1 MKYKIIQFYI
11 FVYENYFLGDKILQL
26 NINFIQRKL
35 EKCI

>member
-11 FVYENYFLGDKILQL
+11 FDENYFLGDKILQL